1 VWTDGPTDGQGDCN
15 IAPTLW
21 VGVLLRPYKL
31 YGQLTQELGWCFKD
45 WDTVWDNVM
54 SSCKNISDE
63 LCEIPQPP
71 TKWYNLV
78 RWSRLCWKKKR
89 KEIYH
94 KSFSCI
100 FTACMIIKYH
110 FCFEKRQI
118 KSVMRYDLLSTFIGC
133 QVWIWE
139 ITM

>member
-1 VWTDGPTDGQGDCN
+1 
-15 IAPTLW
+15 
-21 VGVLLRPYKL
+21 
-31 YGQLTQELGWCFKD
+31 
-45 WDTVWDNVM
+45 M

-63 LCEIPQPP
+63 LCGIPHLKFHNHLLNDI
-71 TKWYNLV
+71 TLSDEV
-78 RWSRLCWKKKR
+78 DRVEKR
-89 KEIYH
+89 KEEIYH

-133 QVWIWE
+133 QV
-139 ITM
+139 